1 MAESKFKNLQE
12 EVCYK
17 DPEEEVLE
25 PDKICPTCIPNE
37 NYIEPDWTLMDEP
50 YLNEKKCEYQVRV
63 SINFFGDMYHD
74 GQDFSPADPRS
85 RIFTNIMESPYNL
98 NTLLKTYIR
107 PGIRKMLRFYN
118 KLETDE
124 IVCASPPQNEGETCK
139 AIFGLDYEQY
149 VIREDQ
155 ITEEPIPQ
163 RFETI
168 SIDPL
173 IFSAIPEIKNNNA
186 LELVARVQ
194 DYTFITNQKMLVVL
208 VGIPAY
214 RFDAVPDAPDLGSL
228 DTSTEQI
235 VIKPPE
241 FMRAIGL
248 FKSAMSSFKT
258 FQSYFYREENGSLYF
273 EETGN
278 PFYIRFYPEERIK
291 KFVDR
296 LDSLLNKNGFDL
308 RGFADTGTKSQNIAY
323 EVEVS
328 FDKSDE
334 TTPFTIKNVR
344 ARKKNCPYVECKK
357 GLSSFIEKTKTDQT
371 MLGYFSNINNIS
383 TTLQNNK
390 TPPWLDFIVE
400 NTYPQLAVNYGSSG
414 NFEDDSCIKVNLNDM
429 SDFILDETMDLFGAI
444 RYKFN
449 QNKCKT
455 KEEML
460 AQRAE
465 IQDFFSGSP
474 DSVKKLDELAKAW
487 NERSYQLEQAG
498 KKIKQ
503 GWNAAGQ
510 VLTGSKKIEFP
521 TPQEVIDNAGKAAA
535 DFVKALNPCDF
546 QGNLSAALKCISA
559 SLTLDEVYY
568 AIIKQIISSVGEEA
582 LEIIMQTL
590 PANKQAEIRKEVEKQ
605 FKDMPYPWDPGW
617 EGGSL
622 GKAIDRQTAKNINE
636 KKDKTKTLGNKL
648 AAEYESMSLQGK
660 IDEINRK
667 IDVLNDVNYY
677 ETYLSSLNEQSKAL
691 QDEIKQIED
700 QIEITTLEIQ
710 GKEKQIEILE
720 QFRSSYDWT
729 TNPDDEETRL
739 QIEQADRDISILKK
753 DIRENLTPKL
763 TEQGKRLV
771 VAQTNLS
778 QVTERILGDDL
789 KNEIEALQAE
799 LEILQKKKHE
809 ADTTV
814 EDIQDYQ
821 NFANLSEEEQQ
832 EVIDKQ
838 KERTTIVATTPSDK
852 IQQGTLGKA
861 LGNVQK
867 ALTQAY
873 IDEIMKTATIGELQ
887 RAIENIPGAD
897 LLGKLVSRFKC
908 ASDPLVYPPIESFL
922 STLTF
927 DPCSGEKTR
936 FSLPTIQEIPTNF
949 NWVEQ
954 LTDAFY
960 IALREVASRVIIT
973 LMMKTTQLLNGSV
986 DYCDIAGNLTRNL
999 TSDGG
1004 WEGFV
1009 ADTLCP
1015 DPKTNDQ
1022 RNKLNEQILS
1032 AGGAAGRGSD
1042 AYQDLARVLSVA
1054 ATKREIEMAMIGE
1067 PRNGFL
1073 ANISTLVSNVLPQ
1086 FADVF
1091 GDPNSVAQYFQTMGN
1106 FLTPAQRAA
1115 LQNKASTPL
1124 EDFPVETSICLTKEE
1139 KDLWDQERQA
1149 AFSDPALGREF
1160 VNKQDEK
1167 AKRDLSDAANML
1179 LNGPEGLLQDAI
1191 NDAFNPKDP
1200 DCKTNKSIVP
1210 GFSDLPQSQQRT
1222 ISNAIT
1228 GIFKRLERAFIDDTI
1243 EANFFSSFFG
1253 AGSNTPGVLSV
1264 ILGNNKNNTINYH
1277 VAVKNNPVLSFFLGG
1292 GNMELPE
1299 TVGIQLKE
1307 YIEKQPSNYQVG
1319 KDYTIH
1325 YTNEKGG
1332 NQNFTSKLIIN
1343 DTFDPDGKIELTDPE
1358 NNITILTDNML
1369 EIPQEYQ
1376 PDQGSVSFTNPF
1388 AAETLDK
1395 MLQVIWDNYG
1405 LINFDSAKIFEG
1417 MNADVYDKLPKTFT
1431 KRREGQISEGFV
1443 YGNED
1448 TPILEETDLVYV
1460 GPNGEEPYED
1470 FFTEEDKVLGRSKTS
1485 NPRVHFL
1492 DPEKYGGTYLKPQIY
1507 IAEAEHKGWLQFS
1520 RIVVPN
1526 PTGCDPKNSNF
1537 LMLDTLIQ
1545 DINKNKQKIQ
1555 NHELLQYD
1563 PECTTEL
1570 PFDKIANSDTLATLE
1585 GIVRATV
1592 RVHLSDF
1599 LIRSFPIF
1607 SNIYLHMDKNFDN
1620 TMLEYISEK
1629 IYKGLINETAIFTS
1643 TYEGYTYALLFLE
1656 QVVQVI
1662 HRRVAD
1668 GAMESNEEIDRI
1680 LQICNTAQEN
1690 YTAINSNDLLKINTY
1705 NAASYLEHLGSIL
1718 TQEQFEIYN
1727 QEVDDMVDVV
1737 KRGCAILSGK
1747 GQGFDLLSF
1756 FESATFDTTVIRL
1769 EAARLASK
1777 IYTLDS
1783 VVNETKKLLKYIV
1796 KEELA
1801 LYTKKLNEEIEPR
1814 PYIYDITKFF
1824 IGGSHI
1830 LLGKQIEAGVYDNE
1844 VPIGGGVGNFPYGD
1858 VVDCAR
1864 ADMVHALNGTT
1875 ISDERLSEIQER
1887 GGFYLEKYVVS
1898 QPKENTRP
1906 QLLSPI
1912 SGIQSIAEFKNFLN
1926 QNRFVFTPDSNVSD
1940 FFGDAVLSENGDE
1953 YEGSI
1958 GIKYGVRLCYIP
1970 PQGTELNLEID
1981 EYSRSQRSF
1990 VQNPAIL
1997 QTDSG
2002 QSTLEASKYSF
2013 PIASFEQDII
2023 DVKMQELLDS
2033 DANLDQDL
2041 KCYIDKLAETTNFKH
2056 LFDNVLQIKKVPSI
2070 YMIYSYNN
2078 FLTSLGDKTER
2089 DDGDADNPIS
2099 PSNFGKI
2106 FNDSKK
2112 EARKLFVAFYKNN
2125 DRDPPNE
2132 EDDNEDIVQQAQRG
2146 ILDNLKFLNVGEFS
2160 WDIQRRLRTDSPF
2173 DKDGNECQNN
2183 FGKLF
2188 KTGGT

>member
-17 DPEEEVLE
+17 EPEEVLE
-25 PDKICPTCIPNE
+25 EEAEDKICPTCIPNE
-37 NYIEPDWTLMDEP
+37 NYIEPDWTLTDEP

-63 SINFFGDMYHD
+63 SINLFGDIYHD
-74 GQDFSPADPRS
+74 GQDFSPRDPRS

-155 ITEEPIPQ
+155 ITEEPVPE

-173 IFSAIPEIKNNNA
+173 IFNAIPEIKNGNA

-194 DYTFITNQKMLVVL
+194 DYTFITSQKMLVVL
-208 VGIPAY
+208 IGIPAY

-248 FKSAMSSFKT
+248 FKSAMNSFKT

-308 RGFADTGTKSQNIAY
+308 RGFLDLGTKSRNIAY

-334 TTPFTIKNVR
+334 SNPFTIKNVR
-344 ARKKNCPYVECKK
+344 ARKKNCPYIECKK
-357 GLSSFIEKTKTDQT
+357 GLNSFIEKTKKDQT

-383 TTLQNNK
+383 RVLQNNK
-390 TPPWLDFIVE
+390 TPPWLDFIIE

-414 NFEDDSCIKVNLNDM
+414 NLEDDSCIKLNLNDL
-429 SDFILDETMDLFGAI
+429 SDFILDETMDLFNSI
-444 RYKFN
+444 QYKFN

-460 AQRAE
+460 AQNAE

-474 DSVKKLDELAKAW
+474 DSLRQLDGLKLAW
-487 NERSYQLEQAG
+487 KERTEQLEQVG

-510 VLTGSKKIEFP
+510 LVTGSKKIEFP
-521 TPQEVIDNAGKAAA
+521 TPQEIGDNAGKAAG

-546 QGNLSAALKCISA
+546 KGNLSAVLKCISA
-559 SLTLDEVYY
+559 FLTLDEVYY
-568 AIIKQIISSVGEEA
+568 ALIKQIISSVGEEA

-590 PANKQAEIRKEVEKQ
+590 PANKQAKIRKEVEKQ
-605 FKDMPYPWDPGW
+605 FKDIPFPWDPGW
-617 EGGSL
+617 QGGSL
-622 GKAIDRQTAKNINE
+622 GKAVDRQTVKNINE
-636 KKDKTKTLGNKL
+636 KKDKSKNDKNKRN
-648 AAEYESMSLQGK
+648 AEEQSASIQTQ

-677 ETYLSSLNEQSKAL
+677 ETYLSSLNQQSKAL
-691 QDEIKQIED
+691 QDEIKQIENN
-700 QIEITTLEIQ
+700 IEFINSLIEREELKIQ
-710 GKEKQIEILE
+710 ELE

-729 TNPDDEETRL
+729 TAPEDGATPAL
-739 QIEQADRDISILKK
+739 VEQADRDISILRTN
-753 DIRENLTPKL
+753 IRENLAPKL
-763 TEQGKRLV
+763 IEQGKSLIV
-771 VAQTNLS
+771 VQTNLK
-778 QVTERILGDDL
+778 QVTERILSDDL
-789 KNEIEALQAE
+789 KNEIEVLQAE

-814 EDIQDYQ
+814 EDIQDYY
-821 NFANLSEEEQQ
+821 NFTNLSEEEQQ

-838 KERTTIVATTPSDK
+838 KERTAIVATTPSDK

-861 LGNVQK
+861 LGNVQQ
-867 ALTQAY
+867 ALIQAY
-873 IDEIMKTATIGELQ
+873 IDEIMKSASIGELQ

-908 ASDPLVYPPIESFL
+908 PSDPLVYPPIESFL

-927 DPCSGEKTR
+927 DPCGGEKTR
-936 FSLPTIQEIPTNF
+936 VSLPKVQETPTSF

-960 IALREVASRVIIT
+960 VSLREVFSRVIIA
-973 LMMKTTQLLNGSV
+973 LMMKTTQLLNA
-986 DYCDIAGNLTRNL
+986 DYCKLAGNLVGNL
-999 TSDGG
+999 IDGGG
-1004 WEGFV
+1004 WEGFLR
-1009 ADTLCP
+1009 DTLCP

-1032 AGGAAGRGSD
+1032 SGGAAGRGND
-1042 AYQDLARVLSVA
+1042 AYQDLARVLSIA
-1054 ATKREIEMAMIGE
+1054 ATKREIELAMIGE
-1067 PRNGFL
+1067 PTSGFL

-1115 LQNKASTPL
+1115 LQDKASTPL

-1167 AKRDLSDAANML
+1167 AKRDLSDAANLL

-1191 NDAFNPKDP
+1191 DNAFDP
-1200 DCKTNKSIVP
+1200 NCGNVVP
-1210 GFSDLPQSQQRT
+1210 SFSDLPQNQQTT

-1253 AGSNTPGVLSV
+1253 IGGNTPGVLSV
-1264 ILGNNKNNTINYH
+1264 ILSNNKNNTINYH
-1277 VAVKNNPVLSFFLGG
+1277 VAIKNNPVLSFFFGG
-1292 GNMELPE
+1292 ANMELPE

-1307 YIEKQPSNYQVG
+1307 YIDKLPSDYQVG

-1325 YTNEKGG
+1325 YTNEKEYI
-1332 NQNFTSKLIIN
+1332 QNFTSKLIIN
-1343 DTFDPDGKIELTDPE
+1343 DTFDPDGKIEFTDPE

-1369 EIPQEYQ
+1369 EVQEEYQ
-1376 PDQGSVSFTNPF
+1376 PDQGAVSFTNPF

-1395 MLQVIWDNYG
+1395 MLQAIWDNYG

-1431 KRREGQISEGFV
+1431 KRREGQISEGFL
-1443 YGNED
+1443 YGNGD
-1448 TPILEETDLVYV
+1448 TPILEDSDLVYV

-1470 FFTEEDKVLGRSKTS
+1470 FFTEEDKVLGRSKTN

-1492 DPEKYGGTYLKPQIY
+1492 DPAKYGGTYLKPQIY

-1520 RIVVPN
+1520 QIIMPN

-1555 NHELLQYD
+1555 NHELLPYA

-1585 GIVRATV
+1585 GIVRATT

-1629 IYKGLINETAIFTS
+1629 IYKALLNETAIFAS

-1656 QVVQVI
+1656 QVVQIVQ
-1662 HRRVAD
+1662 RRVAD
-1668 GAMESNEEIDRI
+1668 GAMETNEEIDSI
-1680 LQICNTAQEN
+1680 LRICNTAQEN
-1690 YTAINSNDLLKINTY
+1690 YVAISSSDLFKMKTHKLEPFIN
-1705 NAASYLEHLGSIL
+1705 HLISTL
-1718 TQEQFEIYN
+1718 SQEQFELYN
-1727 QEVDDMVDVV
+1727 QEVDEMLDVV
-1737 KRGCAILSGK
+1737 KQGCAILSGK
-1747 GQGFDLLSF
+1747 GEGFDLLSF
-1756 FESATFDTTVIRL
+1756 FESVTFIPELISL

-1777 IYTLDS
+1777 VYTLDS
-1783 VVNETKKLLKYIV
+1783 VVSEMKKLLKYIV

-1801 LYTKKLNEEIEPR
+1801 LYTKKFNEELEPR

-1858 VVDCAR
+1858 IVDCAR

-1875 ISDERLSEIQER
+1875 ISDERFEEIKER
-1887 GGFYLEKYVVS
+1887 GGFYLEKYIVS

-1912 SGIQSIAEFKNFLN
+1912 SGIQSIAEFKNFLS

-1940 FFGDAVLSENGDE
+1940 FFGDAVLSENGEE

-1970 PQGTELNLEID
+1970 PQGTELNLSID
-1981 EYSRSQRSF
+1981 EYPRSQRSF
-1990 VQNPAIL
+1990 VQNPAVF

-2002 QSTLEASKYSF
+2002 QKTLQASKYSF

-2023 DVKMQELLDS
+2023 DAKMQELLDS

-2041 KCYIDKLAETTNFKH
+2041 KCYIDKLVETTNFKH

-2070 YMIYSYNN
+2070 YMIYSYIN
-2078 FLTSLGDKTER
+2078 FLTSLGDETER
-2089 DDGDADNPIS
+2089 DPGDENNPIS
-2099 PSNFGKI
+2099 LSNLGKI

-2112 EARKLFVAFYKNN
+2112 EARKLFVSYYKNN

-2132 EDDNEDIVQQAQRG
+2132 EDDNLDLVQLAQRS
-2146 ILDNLKFLNVGEFS
+2146 ILDKLKFVNVGEFS
-2160 WDIQRRLRTDSPF
+2160 WDIQRRIRRDSPF
-2173 DKDGNECQNN
+2173 GKDGNECQNN

-2188 KTGGT
+2188 KTGGF

>member
-1 MAESKFKNLQE
+1 MAESKFKNLQQE
-12 EVCYK
+12 ICYK

-37 NYIEPDWTLMDEP
+37 NYIEPDWTLLDEP

-63 SINFFGDMYHD
+63 SINIDGDLYHD
-74 GQDFSPADPRS
+74 GEAFAMADPRS
-85 RIFTNIMESPYNL
+85 RIFKSLSESPYNK
-98 NTLLKTYIR
+98 NDLLKSYIR
-107 PGIRKMLRFYN
+107 PGVRKMLRFYN

-124 IVCASPPQNEGETCK
+124 IVCASPPEFEGDICRG
-139 AIFGLDYEQY
+139 IFNIDYEQY

-155 ITEEPIPQ
+155 ITEEQIPS
-163 RFETI
+163 RWTRTTVSSEI
-168 SIDPL
+168 ER
-173 IFSAIPEIKNNNA
+173 IPEITNKEA

-194 DYTFITNQKMLVVL
+194 DYTFITSQKMLVVL

-308 RGFADTGTKSQNIAY
+308 RGFADTGTNSINIAY

-334 TTPFTIKNVR
+334 TMPFTIKNVR

-357 GLSSFIEKTKTDQT
+357 GLNSFIGKTKTDQT

-383 TTLQNNK
+383 TILQNNK

-414 NFEDDSCIKVNLNDM
+414 NFEDDSCIKLNLNDL
-429 SDFILDETMDLFGAI
+429 SDFILDETMDLFDAI
-444 RYKFN
+444 RYRFN
-449 QNKCKT
+449 QNKCNT

-474 DSVKKLDELAKAW
+474 ESTKKLEELKKAW
-487 NERSYQLEQAG
+487 NEKQHVLEKMPKNIQNRQRKEGLIAKGAKPAG
-498 KKIKQ
+498 FPTIEEVNDNALK
-503 GWNAAGQ
+503 AAG
-510 VLTGSKKIEFP
+510 
-521 TPQEVIDNAGKAAA
+521 
-535 DFVKALNPCDF
+535 DFIKALNPCDF
-546 QGNLSAALKCISA
+546 EANLSIALRCISA

-590 PANKQAEIRKEVEKQ
+590 PANKQAEIRREVEKQ

-622 GKAIDRQTAKNINE
+622 GKAVDRQTAKNINE
-636 KKDKTKTLGNKL
+636 KKDKTKTLGNQL
-648 AAEYESMSLQGK
+648 SAEYESLSLQGK

-677 ETYLSSLNEQSKAL
+677 EAYLTSLNEQSKAL
-691 QDEIKQIED
+691 QNDIKQIERD
-700 QIEITTLEIQ
+700 IEFINSQIEREELKIQ
-710 GKEKQIEILE
+710 ELE
-720 QFRSSYDWT
+720 QFRSSYDWAA
-729 TNPDDEETRL
+729 NPDDQLTPELIKLAE
-739 QIEQADRDISILKK
+739 IDIINLRAN
-753 DIRENLTPKL
+753 IRENLLPKL
-763 TEQGKRLV
+763 TEQGQKLV
-771 VAQTNLS
+771 VAQTNLK

-789 KNEIEALQAE
+789 KRELEALQVE

-838 KERTTIVATTPSDK
+838 KEKTTIVATTPSDK

-927 DPCSGEKTR
+927 NPCSAEKTR
-936 FSLPTIQEIPTNF
+936 ISLPTIQEIPTNF

-960 IALREVASRVIIT
+960 IALREVISRVIIA
-973 LMMKTTQLLNGSV
+973 LMMKATQLLNGSV

-1009 ADTLCP
+1009 EDTFCP

-1032 AGGAAGRGSD
+1032 AGGAAGRGND

-1073 ANISTLVSNVLPQ
+1073 SNISTLVSNVLPQ

-1106 FLTPAQRAA
+1106 FLTPDQRAA
-1115 LQNKASTPL
+1115 LQNRASTPL

-1160 VNKQDEK
+1160 VNKQDER

-1179 LNGPEGLLQDAI
+1179 LNGPEGLLQNAI
-1191 NDAFNPKDP
+1191 NDAFNPRDP
-1200 DCKTNKSIVP
+1200 DCKTNKGIVP

-1369 EIPQEYQ
+1369 EVQEEYQ

-1431 KRREGQISEGFV
+1431 KRREGQISEGFI

-1520 RIVVPN
+1520 RIIVPN

-1599 LIRSFPIF
+1599 LIRSFPMF
-1607 SNIYLHMDKNFDN
+1607 SNIYLHMEKNFDN
-1620 TMLEYISEK
+1620 IMLDYISEK
-1629 IYKGLINETAIFTS
+1629 IYKGLINETAVFTS

-1690 YTAINSNDLLKINTY
+1690 HTAINSNDLLKINTY
-1705 NAASYLEHLGSIL
+1705 NVASYLEHLGSRL
-1718 TQEQFEIYN
+1718 TREQFEIYN
-1727 QEVDDMVDVV
+1727 QEVDDMVNVV
-1737 KRGCAILSGK
+1737 KQGCAILSGK

-1783 VVNETKKLLKYIV
+1783 VVEETKKLLKYIV

-1858 VVDCAR
+1858 IVDCAR

-1875 ISDERLSEIQER
+1875 ISDERLLEIQER

-1898 QPKENTRP
+1898 QPKENTTP

-1926 QNRFVFTPDSNVSD
+1926 QNQFVFTPDSNVSD
-1940 FFGDAVLSENGDE
+1940 FFGDAVLSENGEE

-2002 QSTLEASKYSF
+2002 QPMLEASKYSF

-2033 DANLDQDL
+2033 DANLNQDL
-2041 KCYIDKLAETTNFKH
+2041 KCYIDKLVETTNFKH
-2056 LFDNVLQIKKVPSI
+2056 LFENVLQIKKVPSI

-2112 EARKLFVAFYKNN
+2112 EARKLFVAYYKNN

-2188 KTGGT
+2188 KIGGT